1 MLKRCVLQI
10 CEALSIKRN
19 PSPLLLCNFVNLS
32 IVVIYLNIRA
42 SEHLIWAFDIRAN
55 RLKIKLKILFNDSSL
70 VYVTLSLLLYSL
82 KRVCVF
88 INNTKHGRRSLSI
101 KNLFSI
107 LRSRDVQIFVFL
119 WNHRF
124 QNMWPHHR
132 HCYIMEVRFRLIS
145 FET

>member
-19 PSPLLLCNFVNLS
+19 LSPLLLCNFVNLS

-42 SEHLIWAFDIRAN
+42 SEHLIWAFDTRAN

-70 VYVTLSLLLYSL
+70 VYVTLRLLLNSL

-88 INNTKHGRRSLSI
+88 INNTKHGRRSLSM
-101 KNLFSI
+101 KKMLTSI
-107 LRSRDVQIFVFL
+107 LKPLFTSSLSFVLEISRFL
-119 WNHRF
+119 CF
-124 QNMWPHHR
+124 
-132 HCYIMEVRFRLIS
+132 CETTDFKICDLIIDIA
-145 FET
+145 T

>member
-42 SEHLIWAFDIRAN
+42 SEHLIWAFDIRAD

-70 VYVTLSLLLYSL
+70 VYVTLRLLLNSL

-101 KNLFSI
+101 KKMLTSI
-107 LRSRDVQIFVFL
+107 LKPLFTSSLSFVLEISRFL
-119 WNHRF
+119 CF
-124 QNMWPHHR
+124 
-132 HCYIMEVRFRLIS
+132 CETIDFKICDLIIDIA
-145 FET
+145 T

>member
-19 PSPLLLCNFVNLS
+19 LSPLLLCNFVNLS

-42 SEHLIWAFDIRAN
+42 SEHLIWAFDIRAD

-70 VYVTLSLLLYSL
+70 VYVTLRLLLNSL

-101 KNLFSI
+101 KKMLTSI
-107 LRSRDVQIFVFL
+107 LKLLFTSSLSFVLEISRFL
-119 WNHRF
+119 CF
-124 QNMWPHHR
+124 
-132 HCYIMEVRFRLIS
+132 CETTDFKICDLIIDIA
-145 FET
+145 T

>member
-70 VYVTLSLLLYSL
+70 VYVTLRLLLNSL

-88 INNTKHGRRSLSI
+88 INSTKHGRRSLSI
-101 KNLFSI
+101 KKMLTSI
-107 LRSRDVQIFVFL
+107 LKPLFTSSLSFVLEISRFL
-119 WNHRF
+119 CF
-124 QNMWPHHR
+124 
-132 HCYIMEVRFRLIS
+132 CETTDFKICDLIIDIA
-145 FET
+145 T

>member
-70 VYVTLSLLLYSL
+70 VYVTLRLLLNSL

-88 INNTKHGRRSLSI
+88 INNTKHGRRSLSM
-101 KNLFSI
+101 KKMLTSI
-107 LRSRDVQIFVFL
+107 LKPLFTSSLSFVLEISRFL
-119 WNHRF
+119 CF
-124 QNMWPHHR
+124 
-132 HCYIMEVRFRLIS
+132 CETTDFKICDLIIDIA
-145 FET
+145 T

>member
-19 PSPLLLCNFVNLS
+19 LSPLLLCNFVNLS

-42 SEHLIWAFDIRAN
+42 SEHLIWAFDIRAD

-70 VYVTLSLLLYSL
+70 VYVTLRLLLNSL

-88 INNTKHGRRSLSI
+88 INNTKHGRRSLSM
-101 KNLFSI
+101 KKMLTSI
-107 LRSRDVQIFVFL
+107 LKPLFTSSLSFVLEISRFL
-119 WNHRF
+119 CF
-124 QNMWPHHR
+124 
-132 HCYIMEVRFRLIS
+132 CETTDFKICDLIIDIA
-145 FET
+145 T

>member
-32 IVVIYLNIRA
+32 IVVIYLDIRA

-55 RLKIKLKILFNDSSL
+55 RLKIKLKYYLNSSL
-70 VYVTLSLLLYSL
+70 VYVTLRLLLNSL

-88 INNTKHGRRSLSI
+88 INSTKHGRRSLSI
-101 KNLFSI
+101 KKMLTSI
-107 LRSRDVQIFVFL
+107 LKPLFTSSLSFVLEISRFL
-119 WNHRF
+119 CF
-124 QNMWPHHR
+124 
-132 HCYIMEVRFRLIS
+132 CETIDFKICDLIIDIA
-145 FET
+145 T